1 MVRWLYRPLDL
12 LNELS
17 RRFGDAFT
25 VRIGNLPPLVII
37 SSPEAIKELFAV
49 GGDEA
54 HAGKVNASLR
64 PFLGRYS
71 LLMLDGDEH
80 LRQRRLVLPAFHG
93 ERMAAYGKQML
104 DITDASIDAWPVGRP
119 FAVHPRL
126 QAITLEVIL
135 RTIFGVEVE
144 AELSRRKELITELLE
159 VASWPP
165 LLIPYFQVDL
175 GPLSPWGRFVRLRD
189 RADALFYAELAE
201 RKREGDRARS
211 DVLALLMEARDEAGA
226 PMSDE
231 ELRDELVTL
240 LVAGH
245 ETTATALSWA
255 LRWIS
260 ATPGLTE
267 RLVDEIATA
276 SEGSRLVPERVAKL
290 PLLDATVRETL
301 RLQPVVPL
309 VGRMLQKPARIGGY
323 DLPAETIVMASIYLA
338 QQRPE
343 AYPEPWRFDPD
354 RFSNKKASPYEW
366 LPFGGGIRRCVGM
379 AFALYE
385 MKMVLSA
392 TLARVKFRL
401 TDVRAARVER
411 RSITLSPEGG
421 LSLIVE
427 RKAPRGAALS
437 AAA

>member
-1 MVRWLYRPLDL
+1 
-12 LNELS
+12 
-17 RRFGDAFT
+17 
-25 VRIGNLPPLVII
+25 
-37 SSPEAIKELFAV
+37 
-49 GGDEA
+49 
-54 HAGKVNASLR
+54 
-64 PFLGRYS
+64 
-71 LLMLDGDEH
+71 
-80 LRQRRLVLPAFHG
+80 
-93 ERMAAYGKQML
+93 
-104 DITDASIDAWPVGRP
+104 
-119 FAVHPRL
+119 
-126 QAITLEVIL
+126 
-135 RTIFGVEVE
+135 
-144 AELSRRKELITELLE
+144 